1 MSFRWVASGFVPR
14 PNPRKRAL
22 LGLTLLLA
30 AGCGGAGGGSHPEHL
45 VQGTSYRFSA
55 PVGWAVTRSG
65 REVQAARGIALV
77 SVTRYPLLR
86 AYRSSL
92 WAHVVPELD
101 HAAAGLAAQQSGTV
115 GESRT
120 VTISGR
126 RARSYD
132 IDYTRNG
139 RQLVERLVFVL
150 RGKTEY
156 LLLCRYARGG
166 DTRACDRL
174 VATFTLS

>member
-1 MSFRWVASGFVPR
+1 MYGRAPPALSNTLSRVFAMLQMSFRWVASGFVPR

-77 SVTRYPLLR
+77 SVTRNSMRDL
-86 AYRSSL
+86 
-92 WAHVVPELD
+92 
-101 HAAAGLAAQQSGTV
+101 
-115 GESRT
+115 
-120 VTISGR
+120 VTKH
-126 RARSYD
+126 
-132 IDYTRNG
+132 
-139 RQLVERLVFVL
+139 
-150 RGKTEY
+150 RGK
-156 LLLCRYARGG
+156 LCLRFEEGE
-166 DTRACDRL
+166 
-174 VATFTLS
+174 

>member
-1 MSFRWVASGFVPR
+1 VR
-14 PNPRKRAL
+14 
-22 LGLTLLLA
+22 
-30 AGCGGAGGGSHPEHL
+30 
-45 VQGTSYRFSA
+45 GTGYHFSA
-55 PVGWAVTRSG
+55 PSGWPLVRSG
-65 REVQAARGIALV
+65 RQVQASQGGVALV

-101 HAAAGLAAQQSGTV
+101 HAAAGLAAQQHGTV
-115 GESRT
+115 GQSRT
-120 VTISGR
+120 MTISGR
-126 RARSYD
+126 SARRYD
-132 IDYTRNG
+132 IDYRRNG
-139 RQLVERLVFVL
+139 EQLVERLAFVL

-174 VATFTLS
+174 LATFTLEG